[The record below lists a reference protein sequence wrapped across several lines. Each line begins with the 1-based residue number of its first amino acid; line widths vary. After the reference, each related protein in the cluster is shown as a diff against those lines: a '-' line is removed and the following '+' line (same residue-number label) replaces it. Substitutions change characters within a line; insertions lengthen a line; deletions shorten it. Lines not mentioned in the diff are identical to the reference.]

1 MAGVKQMFLPLIFQ
15 GFYLSSLCQQWTFPS
30 RISALIG
37 SCVEIPCTYHPDGRS
52 GQSSTVW
59 YSYATVSYPEILN
72 TKKKSSVMEEFK
84 DRTSLVPGENSCTLR
99 IDPVIE
105 DDEGEYYPGIAE
117 EKKTNAYDKNSG
129 TLILNVRASPADIYL
144 YMSPAIREGEATT
157 IQCAAYHTCRSS
169 PPSLQWNREGQIK
182 KQSMKISEGSWRE
195 ESELTYIPLYVD
207 DGETIQC
214 TATYRNGQKT
224 VKSSTMS
231 FSYPPQNV
239 SISVIGGNETIE
251 GSDVTLQCN
260 SNAKPYIYRYE
271 WYKGKD
277 KTRLPYIG
285 KKMGVRNVTRDVEPY
300 SCAAINAVG
309 RGESALMEIPVLYPA
324 IGVHITVK
332 NKTDFTELICDFLSS
347 RPDVTHYTWRKDG
360 SILQNQTGKTL
371 TIDDNVENSGKYSC
385 IAHNIAGESSS
396 GEIYVKRDAVNL
408 PLILGIVFGVFFL
421 LLFIL
426 VIIFC
431 IRKIFKSN
439 YKGSQ
444 KYTPPAGMLRY
455 NSSVKEENP
464 YGNIHNIQ
472 NAQPDS
478 MRSISSVEMNVN
490 ENYVIYSNSD
500 VLQTTHDVEYTD
512 LSHVQHDPMRSTSRV
527 SHEYNVDYATV
538 RH

>member
-129 TLILNVRASPADIYL
+129 TLILNVRD
-144 YMSPAIREGEATT
+144 
-157 IQCAAYHTCRSS
+157 
-169 PPSLQWNREGQIK
+169 
-182 KQSMKISEGSWRE
+182 
-195 ESELTYIPLYVD
+195 
-207 DGETIQC
+207 
-214 TATYRNGQKT
+214 
-224 VKSSTMS
+224 
-231 FSYPPQNV
+231 PPQNV